1 MVIGGLVLQ
10 ETPSWEVR
18 WICPGALSAWMI
30 EWFAGLVGEVESR
43 EDTYLVGRR
52 IQGVSVK
59 IRGDALLDVKVA
71 TKGRNHG
78 VLDVPGRA
86 RGRIQSWRKSS
97 FPIAIVPPAME
108 VTSPD
113 WVRVGKMR
121 RIGRFG
127 FANGRPTA
135 NDAEHVEDEAT
146 CAVELTEVTR
156 GDQLWWTL
164 GFEAAGNPAAVT
176 AAIEATAAVVFDEPM
191 PGGLQL
197 SVVDSM
203 SYSEWLRSNPDRSRT
218 LL

>member
-1 MVIGGLVLQ
+1 MADPRL
-10 ETPSWEVR
+10 
-18 WICPGALSAWMI
+18 
-30 EWFAGLVGEVESR
+30 
-43 EDTYLVGRR
+43 
-52 IQGVSVK
+52 
-59 IRGDALLDVKVA
+59 
-71 TKGRNHG
+71 
-78 VLDVPGRA
+78 
-86 RGRIQSWRKSS
+86 
-97 FPIAIVPPAME
+97 
-108 VTSPD
+108 
-113 WVRVGKMR
+113 
-121 RIGRFG
+121 
-127 FANGRPTA
+127 